1 MWICFFPSI
10 RIPEVF
16 SGCSELLRCSDM
28 MQLVAYLLGQSIT
41 KHLYI
46 PSQYIECHHKRLYNV
61 SCTRVILKHEP
72 REPGPKVRTCLLLRR
87 QAPVPGPAIGWVSA
101 GGVERVIVL
110 NQHGCV
116 TLANITPATQSPPQ
130 CERRSRCF
138 RTQRE
143 RRTPRCAAHDI
154 CRRETLRLIEAVLVY
169 LGCERQCAALREFV
183 QPYNVC
189 CLD

>member
-1 MWICFFPSI
+1 MLTLWYNLSRNIC
-10 RIPEVF
+10 
-16 SGCSELLRCSDM
+16 
-28 MQLVAYLLGQSIT
+28 T
-41 KHLYI
+41 KPVEYR
-46 PSQYIECHHKRLYNV
+46 HKRFYDVLVLVLYSSMNLV
-61 SCTRVILKHEP
+61 NPAQSSNMFASSQTSSSIYI
-72 REPGPKVRTCLLLRR
+72 
-87 QAPVPGPAIGWVSA
+87 PGPAIGWVSA

-116 TLANITPATQSPPQ
+116 TLANITSASQSPPQ

-154 CRRETLRLIEAVLVY
+154 CRRETLRLSKAALVY
-169 LGCERQCAALREFV
+169 FGSEQQWTAVRVFV
-183 QPYNVC
+183 QPYDSC